1 MRVRR
6 DVRCASV
13 LLAVLSMAAPGVYA
27 QAVGGAEKARPVTGD
42 PGISSMPVMDR
53 PDFRVLRDYAE
64 PGATRRMHSHDDAT
78 YHVLTVVTGQLRLTI
93 EGESPIDIT
102 QGQVIDLKGGARH
115 TFTNT
120 GTVAATI
127 VEVFGK
133 RPAAAAAAPAGSA
146 TLSRLRSSDTTPS
159 SGEARRSASGAEAAG
174 SRPPDD
180 IVVTPLLHASVQ
192 LEYGGK
198 VIQVDPWSQADLTRA
213 KPADLILVTDDPV
226 HHLDPKAI
234 GHLRKPGAPV
244 VVPAASQAKFTDGIP
259 LSNGESKT
267 LAGVAVEAIA
277 AYDIKP
283 GEPSHPKGKAN
294 GYVLTLGGK
303 RIYFAGVTECV
314 PEVRALRNIDIA
326 FVPMNLPLDRMTPAA
341 AAECVNAFKPKAV
354 YLYHYDQNYAAGKTD
369 AAAIAA
375 SVQSFRDAIRGAGIE
390 FRDGRWYPNPK

>member
-1 MRVRR
+1 MRMSR

-13 LLAVLSMAAPGVYA
+13 LLAVLSMAATGVYA

-42 PGISSMPVMDR
+42 PGISSMPVIDR

-78 YHVLTVVTGQLRLTI
+78 YHVLTVVTGQLRFTI

-127 VEVFGK
+127 VEVLGK
-133 RPAAAAAAPAGSA
+133 RPAAAAAAQSA
-146 TLSRLRSSDTTPS
+146 
-159 SGEARRSASGAEAAG
+159 
-174 SRPPDD
+174 SRPPED

-234 GHLRKPGAPV
+234 GHLRKLGAPV
-244 VVPAASQAKFTDGIP
+244 VVPAASQAKFTDGTP
-259 LSNGESKT
+259 LANGESKT

-326 FVPMNLPLDRMTPAA
+326 FVPMNLPLDRMMPAA

-375 SVQSFRDAIRGAGIE
+375 SVQSFRDAIRGGATE
-390 FRDGRWYPNPK
+390 FRDGAWYPPAKK

>member
-1 MRVRR
+1 MRISR
-6 DVRCASV
+6 DVRCASL
-13 LLAVLSMAAPGVYA
+13 LLAILAMAAPGVHA

-42 PGISSMPVMDR
+42 PGVSSMLVIDR
-53 PDFRVLRDYAE
+53 PEFRVLRDYAE

-78 YHVLTVVTGQLRLTI
+78 YHVLTVVTGQLRFTI
-93 EGESPIDIT
+93 EGESPIDIM

-120 GTVAATI
+120 GTVAVTI

-133 RPAAAAAAPAGSA
+133 APDSAGSGSA
-146 TLSRLRSSDTTPS
+146 TLSRLRSSETTPS
-159 SGEARRSASGAEAAG
+159 LDEARRSAFGAEAAG
-174 SRPPDD
+174 SRSSDV
-180 IVVTPLLHASVQ
+180 VVTPLLHASVQ
-192 LEYGGK
+192 LEYGGM

-213 KPADLILVTDDPV
+213 KPADLILITDDPI

-234 GHLRKPGAPV
+234 GQLRKPGAPV
-244 VVPAASQAKFTDGIP
+244 VVPAASHAKFLEGTS
-259 LSNGESKT
+259 LANGESKT
-267 LAGVAVEAIA
+267 VAGVTVEAIA

-294 GYVLTLGGK
+294 GYVVTLGGK

-314 PEVRALRNIDIA
+314 PEVRALRNIDLA
-326 FVPMNLPLDRMTPAA
+326 FVPMNLPLDRMMPTA

-375 SVQSFRDAIRGAGIE
+375 SVQSFRDAIRGSAIE
-390 FRDGRWYPNPK
+390 FKDGTWYPPAKK

>member
-1 MRVRR
+1 MPISRNGWCASLLLAGLALAAP
-6 DVRCASV
+6 DVR
-13 LLAVLSMAAPGVYA
+13 A

-42 PGISSMPVMDR
+42 PGVSSMLVIDR
-53 PDFRVLRDYAE
+53 PEFRVLRDYAE

-78 YHVLTVVTGQLRLTI
+78 YHVLTVVTGQMRLTI
-93 EGESPIDIT
+93 EGESPMDIT

-133 RPAAAAAAPAGSA
+133 RPAAAPSGGA
-146 TLSRLRSSDTTPS
+146 TPL
-159 SGEARRSASGAEAAG
+159 G

-244 VVPAASQAKFTDGIP
+244 VVPAASQAKFTDGTP
-259 LSNGESKT
+259 LANGESKT

-314 PEVRALRNIDIA
+314 PEVRALRNIDVA
-326 FVPMNLPLDRMTPAA
+326 FVPMNLPLERMMPAA
-341 AAECVNAFKPKAV
+341 AAECVNAFKPKTV
-354 YLYHYDQNYAAGKTD
+354 YLYHYDQNYAAGRTD

-375 SVQSFRDAIRGAGIE
+375 SVQSFRDAIRGGATE
-390 FRDGRWYPNPK
+390 FRDGAWYPPAKK

>member
-1 MRVRR
+1 
-6 DVRCASV
+6 
-13 LLAVLSMAAPGVYA
+13 
-27 QAVGGAEKARPVTGD
+27 
-42 PGISSMPVMDR
+42 
-53 PDFRVLRDYAE
+53 
-64 PGATRRMHSHDDAT
+64 
-78 YHVLTVVTGQLRLTI
+78 
-93 EGESPIDIT
+93 
-102 QGQVIDLKGGARH
+102 VIDLKGGARH

-133 RPAAAAAAPAGSA
+133 RPAAAAAARG
-146 TLSRLRSSDTTPS
+146 D
-159 SGEARRSASGAEAAG
+159 EV
-174 SRPPDD
+174 
-180 IVVTPLLHASVQ
+180 VVTPLLHASVQ

-259 LSNGESKT
+259 LANGESKT

-326 FVPMNLPLDRMTPAA
+326 FVPMNLPLERMMPAA

-375 SVQSFRDAIRGAGIE
+375 SVQSFPRRHPWRWHRISRRTLVSEPEIASGNRGNRRAASSRRLFGFDAKASGY
-390 FRDGRWYPNPK
+390 GRARHYARRFVCEITREQVACRLRPSG

>member
-1 MRVRR
+1 MSR

-13 LLAVLSMAAPGVYA
+13 LLAVLSTAAPAVYA

-78 YHVLTVVTGQLRLTI
+78 YHVLTVVTGQLRFTI

-133 RPAAAAAAPAGSA
+133 RPAAAAAPGGATPSDSGSFRSA
-146 TLSRLRSSDTTPS
+146 TLS
-159 SGEARRSASGAEAAG
+159 G
-174 SRPPDD
+174 SRPPED

-244 VVPAASQAKFTDGIP
+244 VVSAASQAKFTDGTP
-259 LSNGESKT
+259 LANGESKT

-294 GYVLTLGGK
+294 GYVVTLGGR

-326 FVPMNLPLDRMTPAA
+326 FVPMNLPLDRMMPAA

-390 FRDGRWYPNPK
+390 FRDGPWYPKK

>member
-1 MRVRR
+1 MRIRS
-6 DVRCASV
+6 DVRCASL
-13 LLAVLSMAAPGVYA
+13 LLAALAMAAPDVYA

-42 PGISSMPVMDR
+42 PGVSSMPVIDR

-78 YHVLTVVTGQLRLTI
+78 YHVLTVVTGQLRFTI
-93 EGESPIDIT
+93 EGESPMDIT

-120 GTVAATI
+120 GTVTATI

-133 RPAAAAAAPAGSA
+133 RQAAAAAAPAG
-146 TLSRLRSSDTTPS
+146 
-159 SGEARRSASGAEAAG
+159 GAA
-174 SRPPDD
+174 RPPDD

-192 LEYGGK
+192 LESGGK

-213 KPADLILVTDDPV
+213 KPADLILITDDPV

-244 VVPAASQAKFTDGIP
+244 VVPAASQAKFTDGTP
-259 LSNGESKT
+259 LANGESKT
-267 LAGVAVEAIA
+267 LAGVTVEAIA

-294 GYVLTLGGK
+294 GYLVTLGGK

-326 FVPMNLPLDRMTPAA
+326 FMPMNLPLDRMMPTA

-375 SVQSFRDAIRGAGIE
+375 SVRSFRDAIRGAGIE
-390 FRDGRWYPNPK
+390 FRDGPWYPSPK

>member
-1 MRVRR
+1 MRIRR
-6 DVRCASV
+6 DVRCAS
-13 LLAVLSMAAPGVYA
+13 LLMAALAMAAPGVYA

-42 PGISSMPVMDR
+42 PGISSMPVIDR

-78 YHVLTVVTGQLRLTI
+78 YHVLTVVTGQLRFTI

-133 RPAAAAAAPAGSA
+133 RPAAAAAAP
-146 TLSRLRSSDTTPS
+146 
-159 SGEARRSASGAEAAG
+159 SGGASLFV

-213 KPADLILVTDDPV
+213 KPADLILITDDPV

-234 GHLRKPGAPV
+234 AHLRKPGAPV
-244 VVPAASQAKFTDGIP
+244 VVPAASQAKFTEGTP
-259 LSNGESKT
+259 LANGESKT

-314 PEVRALRNIDIA
+314 PEVRALRNIDVA
-326 FVPMNLPLDRMTPAA
+326 FVPMNLPLERMMPAA
-341 AAECVNAFKPKAV
+341 AAECVSAFKPKAV
-354 YLYHYDQNYAAGKTD
+354 YLYHYDQNYATGKTN

-375 SVQSFRDAIRGAGIE
+375 SVRSFRDAIRGAGIE
-390 FRDGRWYPNPK
+390 FRDGPWYPSPK

>member
-1 MRVRR
+1 MRMSR

-13 LLAVLSMAAPGVYA
+13 LLAVLSTAAPAVYA

-42 PGISSMPVMDR
+42 PGISSMPVLDR

-78 YHVLTVVTGQLRLTI
+78 YHVLTVVTGQLRFTI

-133 RPAAAAAAPAGSA
+133 RPAAAAASGGA
-146 TLSRLRSSDTTPS
+146 TLS
-159 SGEARRSASGAEAAG
+159 G
-174 SRPPDD
+174 SRPPED

-244 VVPAASQAKFTDGIP
+244 VVPAASQAKFTDGTP
-259 LSNGESKT
+259 LANGESKT
-267 LAGVAVEAIA
+267 VAGVAVEAIA

-326 FVPMNLPLDRMTPAA
+326 FVPMNLPLDRMMPAA
-341 AAECVNAFKPKAV
+341 AAECVNAFKPKTV

-375 SVQSFRDAIRGAGIE
+375 SVQSFRDAVRGAGIE
-390 FRDGRWYPNPK
+390 FRDGPWYPNPK

>member
-1 MRVRR
+1 MRIRR
-6 DVRCASV
+6 DVRCALL
-13 LLAVLSMAAPGVYA
+13 LLAALATAAPGVYA

-42 PGISSMPVMDR
+42 PGISSMPVLDR

-78 YHVLTVVTGQLRLTI
+78 YHVLTVVTGQLRFTI
-93 EGESPIDIT
+93 EGESPMDIT

-120 GTVAATI
+120 GTVTATI

-133 RPAAAAAAPAGSA
+133 RPAAAAAAP
-146 TLSRLRSSDTTPS
+146 
-159 SGEARRSASGAEAAG
+159 SGGA

-180 IVVTPLLHASVQ
+180 VVVTPLLHASVQ

-226 HHLDPKAI
+226 HHLDAKAI

-244 VVPAASQAKFTDGIP
+244 VVPAASQAKFTDGTP
-259 LSNGESKT
+259 LANGESKT

-326 FVPMNLPLDRMTPAA
+326 FVPMNLPLDRMMPAA
-341 AAECVNAFKPKAV
+341 AAECVTAFKPKAV

-375 SVQSFRDAIRGAGIE
+375 SVRSFRDAIRGAGIE
-390 FRDGRWYPNPK
+390 FLDGPWYPNPK

>member
-1 MRVRR
+1 MRIRR
-6 DVRCASV
+6 DVRCASL
-13 LLAVLSMAAPGVYA
+13 LLAALVATAPHASA

-42 PGISSMPVMDR
+42 PGISSMPVLDR

-78 YHVLTVVTGQLRLTI
+78 YHVLTVVTGQLRFTI
-93 EGESPIDIT
+93 EGEAPIDLT

-133 RPAAAAAAPAGSA
+133 RPAAAAAPAGSA
-146 TLSRLRSSDTTPS
+146 TLS
-159 SGEARRSASGAEAAG
+159 G

-198 VIQVDPWSQADLTRA
+198 VVQVDPWSQADLTRA

-234 GHLRKPGAPV
+234 VQLRKPGAPV
-244 VVPAASQAKFTDGIP
+244 VVPAASQAKFTEGTP
-259 LSNGESKT
+259 LANGESKT
-267 LAGVAVEAIA
+267 LAGVSVEAIA

-294 GYVLTLGGK
+294 GYVVTLGGK

-326 FVPMNLPLDRMTPAA
+326 FVPMNLPLDRMMPAA
-341 AAECVNAFKPKAV
+341 AAECVNAFKPKTV

-375 SVQSFRDAIRGAGIE
+375 SVQTFRDAIRGGATE
-390 FRDGRWYPNPK
+390 FRDGAWYPTAKK

>member
-1 MRVRR
+1 MRMSR
-6 DVRCASV
+6 DVRCASL

-42 PGISSMPVMDR
+42 PGISSMPVLDR

-78 YHVLTVVTGQLRLTI
+78 YHVLTVVTGQLRFTI
-93 EGESPIDIT
+93 EGESPMDLT

-133 RPAAAAAAPAGSA
+133 RPAAAAAAPSGGA
-146 TLSRLRSSDTTPS
+146 TLS
-159 SGEARRSASGAEAAG
+159 G
-174 SRPPDD
+174 SRPSDD
-180 IVVTPLLHASVQ
+180 VVVTPLLHASVQ

-234 GHLRKPGAPV
+234 DRLRKLGAPV
-244 VVPAASQAKFTDGIP
+244 VVPVASQAKFTDGTP
-259 LSNGESKT
+259 LANGESKT

-303 RIYFAGVTECV
+303 RIYVAGVTECV

-326 FVPMNLPLDRMTPAA
+326 FVPMNLPLDRMMPAA

-375 SVQSFRDAIRGAGIE
+375 SVQSFRDAIRGGATE
-390 FRDGRWYPNPK
+390 FRDGAWYPPAKK

>member
-1 MRVRR
+1 MRMSR
-6 DVRCASV
+6 DVRCASL

-78 YHVLTVVTGQLRLTI
+78 YHVLTVVTGQLRFTI
-93 EGESPIDIT
+93 EGESPMDLT

-133 RPAAAAAAPAGSA
+133 RPAAAAAAP
-146 TLSRLRSSDTTPS
+146 
-159 SGEARRSASGAEAAG
+159 SGGAALFV

-213 KPADLILVTDDPV
+213 KLADLILITDDPV

-234 GHLRKPGAPV
+234 GQLRKPGAPV
-244 VVPAASQAKFTDGIP
+244 VVPAASQAKFTEGTP
-259 LSNGESKT
+259 LANGESKT
-267 LAGVAVEAIA
+267 LAGVVVEAIA

-326 FVPMNLPLDRMTPAA
+326 FVPMNLPLDRMMPAA

-375 SVQSFRDAIRGAGIE
+375 SVRSFRDAIRGAGIE
-390 FRDGRWYPNPK
+390 FRDGPWYPSPK

>member
-1 MRVRR
+1 MRMSR
-6 DVRCASV
+6 DVRCASL

-42 PGISSMPVMDR
+42 PGISSMPVLDR

-78 YHVLTVVTGQLRLTI
+78 YHVLTVVTGQLRFTI
-93 EGESPIDIT
+93 EGESPMDLT

-133 RPAAAAAAPAGSA
+133 RPAAAAAAPSGGA
-146 TLSRLRSSDTTPS
+146 TLS
-159 SGEARRSASGAEAAG
+159 G
-174 SRPPDD
+174 SRPSDD
-180 IVVTPLLHASVQ
+180 VVVTPLLHASVQ

-234 GHLRKPGAPV
+234 DRLRKLGAPV
-244 VVPAASQAKFTDGIP
+244 VVPVASQAKFTDGTP
-259 LSNGESKT
+259 LANGESKT

-303 RIYFAGVTECV
+303 RIYVAGVTECV

-326 FVPMNLPLDRMTPAA
+326 FVPMNLPLDRMMPAA

-354 YLYHYDQNYAAGKTD
+354 YLYHYDQNYAVGKTD

-375 SVQSFRDAIRGAGIE
+375 SVQSFRDAIRGGATE
-390 FRDGRWYPNPK
+390 FRDGAWYPPAKK

>member
-1 MRVRR
+1 MRIRR
-6 DVRCASV
+6 DVRCASL
-13 LLAVLSMAAPGVYA
+13 LLAALAMAAPGVYA

-42 PGISSMPVMDR
+42 PGISSMPVIDR

-78 YHVLTVVTGQLRLTI
+78 YHVLTVVTGQLRFTI

-133 RPAAAAAAPAGSA
+133 RPAAAAAAP
-146 TLSRLRSSDTTPS
+146 
-159 SGEARRSASGAEAAG
+159 SGGASLFV

-213 KPADLILVTDDPV
+213 KPADLILITDDPV

-234 GHLRKPGAPV
+234 VQLRKPGAPV
-244 VVPAASQAKFTDGIP
+244 VVPAASQAKFTEGTP
-259 LSNGESKT
+259 LANGESKT
-267 LAGVAVEAIA
+267 IAGVAVEAIA

-314 PEVRALRNIDIA
+314 PEVRALRNIDLA
-326 FVPMNLPLDRMTPAA
+326 FVPMNLPLERMKPAA

-375 SVQSFRDAIRGAGIE
+375 SVRSFRDAIRGAGIE
-390 FRDGRWYPNPK
+390 FRDGPWYPSPK

>member
-1 MRVRR
+1 M
-6 DVRCASV
+6 
-13 LLAVLSMAAPGVYA
+13 LLAVLSMAAPAVYA

-53 PDFRVLRDYAE
+53 QDFRVLRDYAE

-133 RPAAAAAAPAGSA
+133 RPAAAAPG
-146 TLSRLRSSDTTPS
+146 D
-159 SGEARRSASGAEAAG
+159 EV
-174 SRPPDD
+174 
-180 IVVTPLLHASVQ
+180 VVTPLLHASVQ

-213 KPADLILVTDDPV
+213 KPADLILVTDDPA

-234 GHLRKPGAPV
+234 GQLRKPGAPV
-244 VVPAASQAKFTDGIP
+244 VVPAASQAKFTDGTP
-259 LSNGESKT
+259 LANGESKT
-267 LAGVAVEAIA
+267 FAGVAVEAIA

-294 GYVLTLGGK
+294 GYLLTLGGK

-314 PEVRALRNIDIA
+314 AEVRALRNIDIA
-326 FVPMNLPLDRMTPAA
+326 FVPMNLPLDRMMPAA
-341 AAECVNAFKPKAV
+341 AAECVNAFKPKTV

-375 SVQSFRDAIRGAGIE
+375 SVQTFRDAIRGGATE
-390 FRDGRWYPNPK
+390 FRDGAWYPPAKK

>member
-1 MRVRR
+1 MRMSR
-6 DVRCASV
+6 DVRCASL
-13 LLAVLSMAAPGVYA
+13 LLAVLSMAAPGAYA

-78 YHVLTVVTGQLRLTI
+78 YHVLTVVTGQLRFTI
-93 EGESPIDIT
+93 EGESPMDLT

-133 RPAAAAAAPAGSA
+133 RPAAAARG
-146 TLSRLRSSDTTPS
+146 D
-159 SGEARRSASGAEAAG
+159 EV
-174 SRPPDD
+174 
-180 IVVTPLLHASVQ
+180 IVTPLLHASVQ

-198 VIQVDPWSQADLTRA
+198 VIQIDPWSQADLTRA
-213 KPADLILVTDDPV
+213 KPADLILVTDDPI

-244 VVPAASQAKFTDGIP
+244 VVPAASQAKVTDGTP
-259 LSNGESKT
+259 LVNGESKT
-267 LAGVAVEAIA
+267 FAGVAVEAIA
-277 AYDIKP
+277 AYDLKP

-326 FVPMNLPLDRMTPAA
+326 FVPMNLPLDRMMPAA
-341 AAECVNAFKPKAV
+341 AAECVNAFRPKAV

-375 SVQSFRDAIRGAGIE
+375 SVQSFRDAIRGGATE
-390 FRDGRWYPNPK
+390 FRDGAWYPPAKK

>member
-1 MRVRR
+1 
-6 DVRCASV
+6 
-13 LLAVLSMAAPGVYA
+13 LLAVLSTAAPAVYA

-78 YHVLTVVTGQLRLTI
+78 YHVLTVVTGQLRFTI

-133 RPAAAAAAPAGSA
+133 RPAAAAAAGGATPSDSGSFRSA
-146 TLSRLRSSDTTPS
+146 TLS
-159 SGEARRSASGAEAAG
+159 G
-174 SRPPDD
+174 SRPPED

-244 VVPAASQAKFTDGIP
+244 VVSAASQAKFTDGTP
-259 LSNGESKT
+259 LANGESKT

-283 GEPSHPKGKAN
+283 GEPSHPKGKA
-294 GYVLTLGGK
+294 
-303 RIYFAGVTECV
+303 
-314 PEVRALRNIDIA
+314 
-326 FVPMNLPLDRMTPAA
+326 
-341 AAECVNAFKPKAV
+341 KA
-354 YLYHYDQNYAAGKTD
+354 T
-369 AAAIAA
+369 
-375 SVQSFRDAIRGAGIE
+375 
-390 FRDGRWYPNPK
+390 

>member
-1 MRVRR
+1 MRIRR
-6 DVRCASV
+6 DVRCASL
-13 LLAVLSMAAPGVYA
+13 LLAALATAPRVYA

-42 PGISSMPVMDR
+42 PGVSSMPVIDR
-53 PDFRVLRDYAE
+53 PEFRVLRDYAE

-78 YHVLTVVTGQLRLTI
+78 YHVLTVVTGQLRFTI
-93 EGESPIDIT
+93 EGESPMDIT

-120 GTVAATI
+120 GTVTATI

-133 RPAAAAAAPAGSA
+133 RPAAAAAAPPGGA
-146 TLSRLRSSDTTPS
+146 TLSR
-159 SGEARRSASGAEAAG
+159 

-180 IVVTPLLHASVQ
+180 IVITPLLHASVQ
-192 LEYGGK
+192 LESGGK

-244 VVPAASQAKFTDGIP
+244 VVPVASQAKFPDGTP
-259 LSNGESKT
+259 LANGESKT
-267 LAGVAVEAIA
+267 LAGVTVEAIA

-294 GYVLTLGGK
+294 GYLVTLGGK

-326 FVPMNLPLDRMTPAA
+326 FVPMNLPLDRMMPAA

-354 YLYHYDQNYAAGKTD
+354 YLYHYDQNYAAGKTN

-375 SVQSFRDAIRGAGIE
+375 SVQSFRDAIRGGSTE
-390 FRDGRWYPNPK
+390 FRDGAWYPPAQK

>member
-1 MRVRR
+1 MRIRR
-6 DVRCASV
+6 DVRCASL
-13 LLAVLSMAAPGVYA
+13 LLAALAMAAPGVYA

-42 PGISSMPVMDR
+42 PGISSMPVIDR

-78 YHVLTVVTGQLRLTI
+78 YHVLTVVTGQLRFTI

-133 RPAAAAAAPAGSA
+133 RPAAAAAAP
-146 TLSRLRSSDTTPS
+146 
-159 SGEARRSASGAEAAG
+159 SGGAALFV

-213 KPADLILVTDDPV
+213 KPADLILITDDPV

-234 GHLRKPGAPV
+234 AHLRKPGAPV
-244 VVPAASQAKFTDGIP
+244 VVPAASQAKFTEGTP
-259 LSNGESKT
+259 LANGESKT

-294 GYVLTLGGK
+294 GYLVTLGGK

-314 PEVRALRNIDIA
+314 PEVRALRNIDVA
-326 FVPMNLPLDRMTPAA
+326 FVPMNLPLDRMMPAA

-375 SVQSFRDAIRGAGIE
+375 SVRSFRDAIRGAGIE
-390 FRDGRWYPNPK
+390 FRDGPWYPSPK

>member
-1 MRVRR
+1 MRMSR
-6 DVRCASV
+6 DVRCASM
-13 LLAVLSMAAPGVYA
+13 LLAVLSISAPGVYA

-42 PGISSMPVMDR
+42 PGISTMPVLDR

-78 YHVLTVVTGQLRLTI
+78 YHVLTVVTGQLRFTI

-133 RPAAAAAAPAGSA
+133 RPAAAAAAPS
-146 TLSRLRSSDTTPS
+146 
-159 SGEARRSASGAEAAG
+159 G
-174 SRPPDD
+174 SRSPDD

-234 GHLRKPGAPV
+234 SRLRKPGAPV
-244 VVPAASQAKFTDGIP
+244 VVPAASQAKFTDGTP
-259 LSNGESKT
+259 LANGESKT

-294 GYVLTLGGK
+294 GYVLTFGGK

-326 FVPMNLPLDRMTPAA
+326 FLPMNLPLDRMMPAA

-375 SVQSFRDAIRGAGIE
+375 SVQNFRDAIRGGATE
-390 FRDGRWYPNPK
+390 FRDGAWYPPAKK